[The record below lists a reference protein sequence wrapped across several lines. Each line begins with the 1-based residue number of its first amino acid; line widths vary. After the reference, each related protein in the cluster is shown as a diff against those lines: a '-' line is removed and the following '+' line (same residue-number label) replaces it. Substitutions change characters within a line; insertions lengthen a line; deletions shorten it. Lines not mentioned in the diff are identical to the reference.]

1 MREEIPRSLE
11 KLQDAGKRIKRIVD
25 DEPAWLGSLALTL
38 ETCAGMLG

>member
-1 MREEIPRSLE
+1 MNDTLYPDFGIL
-11 KLQDAGKRIKRIVD
+11 LVD